1 MRESMRTPTLTF
13 ARARCTSQR
22 RHPSLAP
29 RLTPTLRLIRYGDK
43 GIPPIIPPSSALQ
56 FEVELLSV
64 QVTMTRLTRL
74 EPKPGPNPGPNPGPG
89 PISNPGPGPGR
100 VHTRAVSRVQL
111 KRRVCSR
118 HRRRPRHARRSPR
131 TIPRTSARR
140 SRSRRPT
147 RSGWR
152 RCLRRRRGSRGWWRA
167 PFEPAPDIEES
178 TARART
184 LNLL

>member
-74 EPKPGPNPGPNPGPG
+74 KPGP
-89 PISNPGPGPGR
+89 
-100 VHTRAVSRVQL
+100 TLA
-111 KRRVCSR
+111 
-118 HRRRPRHARRSPR
+118 
-131 TIPRTSARR
+131 
-140 SRSRRPT
+140 PT
-147 RSGWR
+147 
-152 RCLRRRRGSRGWWRA
+152 LA
-167 PFEPAPDIEES
+167 LTLILTLALALAEFTPEP
-178 TARART
+178 
-184 LNLL
+184 